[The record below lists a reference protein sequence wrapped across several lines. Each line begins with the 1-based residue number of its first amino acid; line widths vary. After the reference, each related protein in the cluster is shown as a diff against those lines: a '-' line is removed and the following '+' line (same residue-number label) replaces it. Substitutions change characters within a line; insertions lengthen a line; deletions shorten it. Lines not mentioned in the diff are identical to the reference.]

1 MSGSKDNRKTD
12 RRSFLKFAGVGGV
25 ATGAAALASSLGS
38 AEAAGLDEE
47 QRGDAGYKETAHVK
61 TFYDTARF

>member
-1 MSGSKDNRKTD
+1 MSGSKKDGATN

-25 ATGAAALASSLGS
+25 ATGAAALASTVGS
-38 AEAAGLDEE
+38 AGAADLEEE

-61 TFYDTARF
+61 TFYDSARF